1 MILLFNHLP
10 VSEPIKI
17 AKLLQKVEESYGSDF
32 YNIQGQEWLGD
43 QLTVESLFPSWILKK
58 HENDSENVL
67 IVTIIKNY
75 LRWLFSLNYGYGA
88 ALDWENIRS
97 PLTINIKLLQGV
109 AESYFP
115 GADFS
120 SSSLSDSLNNIR
132 RFSIRVHSE
141 YFDIKGTNKAIKHC
155 LICLLGYNSFSTK
168 VYTSAPGFIT
178 IKANIETRHKNFIE
192 EHLVPAGIKVL
203 YESV

>member
-10 VSEPIKI
+10 VTEPIKI
-17 AKLLQKVEESYGSDF
+17 AKLLEKVETAYGSDF
-32 YNIQGQEWLGD
+32 YNIQGYEWLGD
-43 QLTVESLFPSWILKK
+43 YLTVESLFPSWILKRYN
-58 HENDSENVL
+58 NDPNNVL
-67 IVTIIKNY
+67 VVTIIKNY

-97 PLTINIKLLQGV
+97 ALTINSKLLQGI

-120 SSSLSDSLNNIR
+120 DSSLSDSLNNIR
-132 RFSIRVHSE
+132 RFSIRVQGE
-141 YFDIKGTNKAIKHC
+141 YFDIKGTNKAIKYC
-155 LICLLGYNSFSTK
+155 LIHLLGYSSSTTQ
-168 VYTSAPGFIT
+168 VYTAAPGVIT
-178 IKANIETRHKNFIE
+178 IKANIETKHKNFIQ
-192 EHLVPAGIKVL
+192 EHLVPAGMTIV